1 MTRLFPVTAIIAAT
15 FTSDAVAQDCAT
27 SGNAEVG
34 MIEIVQFR
42 LAEGTNRDDF
52 VAAAAATMPVLCAT
66 EGFIGRTLS
75 EGENGVWTDHAKWT
89 SAELAQTAMAGS
101 MENEALLPFI
111 MAIDSD
117 SMALTYQTP
126 VDLN

>member
-15 FTSDAVAQDCAT
+15 FTSGAVAQDCAT
-27 SGNAEVG
+27 SGYANVG
-34 MIEIVQFR
+34 VIEIVQFR

-52 VAAAAATMPVLCAT
+52 VAAAAATMPALCAT

-75 EGENGVWTDHAKWT
+75 EGEDGTWTDHVKWT
-89 SAELAQTAMAGS
+89 SPELAQAAMAGS

-111 MAIDSD
+111 MAIDPE

-126 VDLN
+126 VNLN

>member
-1 MTRLFPVTAIIAAT
+1 MTRLFPVTAIIVAT
-15 FTSDAVAQDCAT
+15 FASGAVAQDCAT

-34 MIEIVQFR
+34 VIEIVQFR

-52 VAAAAATMPVLCAT
+52 VAAASATMSALCAT

-75 EGENGVWTDHAKWT
+75 EGEDGTWTDHVKWT
-89 SAELAQTAMAGS
+89 SPELAQTAMAGS

-111 MAIDSD
+111 MAIDPD
-117 SMALTYQTP
+117 SIALTYQTP